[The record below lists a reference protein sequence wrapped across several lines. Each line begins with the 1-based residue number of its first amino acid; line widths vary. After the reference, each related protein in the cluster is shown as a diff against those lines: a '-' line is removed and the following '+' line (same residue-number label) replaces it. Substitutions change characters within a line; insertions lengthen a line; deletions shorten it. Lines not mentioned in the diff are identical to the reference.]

1 MADIDA
7 GINSDQAF
15 MTRALE
21 LARQARDRGEVPV
34 GAIVVHEGAVIGEGF
49 NQPIS
54 LADPSAHAEMQA
66 IRMAARRLDNY
77 RLLDATLYVT
87 LEPCAMCAGAM
98 VHARIKRLVYGAAD
112 PKTGA
117 TGSVFNLV
125 QTERLNHRLEVEGG
139 VMKKECGEL
148 LKDFFRK
155 RR

>member
-1 MADIDA
+1 
-7 GINSDQAF
+7 

>member
-7 GINSDQAF
+7 ENNSDQAY

-21 LARQARDRGEVPV
+21 LASQARDQGEVPV
-34 GAIVVHEGAVIGEGF
+34 GAIVVLEGAVIGEGF

-66 IRMAARRLDNY
+66 MRKAARRLDNY
-77 RLLDATLYVT
+77 RLANTTLYVT
-87 LEPCAMCAGAM
+87 LEPCTMCAGAM

-125 QTERLNHRLEVEGG
+125 QAEQLNHQLEVDSG
-139 VMKKECGEL
+139 VMAKECGEL
-148 LKDFFRK
+148 LRDFFRG

>member
-34 GAIVVHEGAVIGEGF
+34 GAIVVHDGAVIGEGF

-77 RLLDATLYVT
+77 RLLDATVYVT

>member
-1 MADIDA
+1 M
-7 GINSDQAF
+7 SQ
-15 MTRALE
+15 ALE
-21 LARQARDRGEVPV
+21 LALQARDHGEVPV
-34 GAIVVHEGAVIGEGF
+34 GAIVVHDGAVIGEGF

-66 IRMAARRLDNY
+66 MRNAAQRLDNY

-125 QTERLNHRLEVEGG
+125 QSEQLNHRLEVEGG
-139 VMKKECGEL
+139 VLEKECGEL

>member
-1 MADIDA
+1 
-7 GINSDQAF
+7 

-21 LARQARDRGEVPV
+21 LARQARDHGEVPV
-34 GAIVVHEGAVIGEGF
+34 GAIVVLDGAVIGEGF

-66 IRMAARRLDNY
+66 MRNAAQRLDNY

-87 LEPCAMCAGAM
+87 LEPCVMCAGAM

-117 TGSVFNLV
+117 TGSVFNIV
-125 QTERLNHRLEVEGG
+125 QAEQLNHRLEVEGG
-139 VMKKECGEL
+139 VMEKECGEL

>member
-1 MADIDA
+1 
-7 GINSDQAF
+7 

-21 LARQARDRGEVPV
+21 LARQARDHGEVPV
-34 GAIVVHEGAVIGEGF
+34 GAIVVHDGAVIGEGF

-66 IRMAARRLDNY
+66 MRMAARRLDNY
-77 RLLDATLYVT
+77 RLLDATVYVT

-125 QTERLNHRLEVEGG
+125 QAEQLNHRLEVEGG

-148 LKDFFRK
+148 LKDFFRN

>member
-1 MADIDA
+1 MADLDA

-77 RLLDATLYVT
+77 RLLDATVYVT

>member
-1 MADIDA
+1 
-7 GINSDQAF
+7 

-77 RLLDATLYVT
+77 RLLDATVYVT

-139 VMKKECGEL
+139 VMKKESGEL

>member
-1 MADIDA
+1 
-7 GINSDQAF
+7 

-34 GAIVVHEGAVIGEGF
+34 GAIVVHDGAVIGEGF

>member
-1 MADIDA
+1 
-7 GINSDQAF
+7 

-21 LARQARDRGEVPV
+21 LARQARDHGEVPV
-34 GAIVVHEGAVIGEGF
+34 GAIVVLDGAVIGEGF

-66 IRMAARRLDNY
+66 MRNAAQRLDNY

-87 LEPCAMCAGAM
+87 LEPCVMCAGAM

-125 QTERLNHRLEVEGG
+125 QAEQLNHRLEVEGG
-139 VMKKECGEL
+139 VMEKECGEL

>member
-1 MADIDA
+1 
-7 GINSDQAF
+7 

-21 LARQARDRGEVPV
+21 LAAQARDQGEVPV
-34 GAIVVHEGAVIGEGF
+34 GAVVVHEGAIIGEGF
-49 NQPIS
+49 NQPIT
-54 LADPSAHAEMQA
+54 LVDPSAHAEMQA
-66 IRMAARRLDNY
+66 MRRAARRMDNY
-77 RLLDATLYVT
+77 RLADATLYVT

-117 TGSVFNLV
+117 AGSVFDLV
-125 QTERLNHRLEVEGG
+125 RADRLNHQLDVDGG

>member
-1 MADIDA
+1 
-7 GINSDQAF
+7 

-21 LARQARDRGEVPV
+21 LARQARDHGEVPV
-34 GAIVVHEGAVIGEGF
+34 GAIVVHDGAVIGEGF

-66 IRMAARRLDNY
+66 MRMAARRLDNY

-125 QTERLNHRLEVEGG
+125 QAEQLNHRLEVEGG
-139 VMKKECGEL
+139 VMEKECGEL

>member
-21 LARQARDRGEVPV
+21 LARQARDHGEVPV
-34 GAIVVHEGAVIGEGF
+34 GAIVVHDGAVIGEGF

-66 IRMAARRLDNY
+66 MRMAARRLDNY
-77 RLLDATLYVT
+77 RLLDATVYVT

-125 QTERLNHRLEVEGG
+125 QAERLNHRLEVAGG
-139 VMKKECGEL
+139 VMEKECGEL
-148 LKDFFRK
+148 LKDFFRN

>member
-1 MADIDA
+1 
-7 GINSDQAF
+7 

-139 VMKKECGEL
+139 VMKKESGEL